1 MIYNG
6 ITDNA
11 TFVAKDLT
19 FGTDERK
26 VCKVVA
32 SDTVALCD
40 SGDRFHGVIQTIER
54 DGGYLVMKQKGYV
67 TLAYSGPPPVCGQ
80 NHLLADEQGGV
91 KRVTARAVGQ
101 TLDEYLVV
109 QVDEV
114 GKTVT
119 LFLG

>member
-1 MIYNG
+1 MIDKG

-19 FGTDERK
+19 FGIDEGK

-32 SDTVALCD
+32 DDTIALCEEEVSFD
-40 SGDRFHGVIQTIER
+40 GVIQTIER
-54 DGGYLVMKQKGYV
+54 DGGYVVMKQKGYV
-67 TLAYSGPPPVCGQ
+67 TLSYSGLTPVAGKCSF
-80 NHLLADEQGGV
+80 LADGDGGV
-91 KRVTARAVGQ
+91 RTFEEG
-101 TLDEYLVV
+101 DEYLVV